1 MRTSQFPL
9 NTVKETPA
17 DAEIASHQLMIRAGL
32 IRKLAAGLYS
42 WLPLGLRVL
51 RKVEK
56 ITREEMEKAGAL
68 EVLMPALQPDKPGAL
83 SMARRVF
90 LFVLGPRNLNAIP
103 WCHQEFML
111 LGASTHPLFSTL
123 PVLTAA
129 GFPCVVAG
137 STYGL
142 RHALLSSANARAELL
157 SPSPFEA
164 THATLC
170 A

>member
-1 MRTSQFPL
+1 
-9 NTVKETPA
+9 
-17 DAEIASHQLMIRAGL
+17 
-32 IRKLAAGLYS
+32 
-42 WLPLGLRVL
+42 
-51 RKVEK
+51 
-56 ITREEMEKAGAL
+56 
-68 EVLMPALQPDKPGAL
+68 MPALQPDKPGAL

-111 LGASTHPLFSTL
+111 LGSSTHPLFSTL

-170 A
+170 AYYESAKVRALVAFF